1 MNMKVKAGIMYSF
14 IGILGFG
21 GVVAILMNLRNQ
33 THAGKFWILGGI
45 CLIAIAFALIL
56 LIKVNKKRIMVKR
69 KEEAERVE
77 LKSLLIN
84 GDGFFIDVS
93 YKADDDSIGSIK
105 LNPRCLRMRE
115 RDNDDTSDT
124 ITITKYTEYYQCK
137 SLFIVWPTEVS
148 RRTECE
154 LFVSRETYII
164 LEYFMR
170 RCYA

>member
-1 MNMKVKAGIMYSF
+1 MKVKAGIMYSF

-56 LIKVNKKRIMVKR
+56 LIKINKKRIMVKR

-93 YKADDDSIGSIK
+93 YKADDDSIGSVK
-105 LNPRCLRMRE
+105 LNLRCLRMRE
-115 RDNDDTSDT
+115 RNNDDTSDT

-148 RRTECE
+148 ETNKYE
-154 LFVSRETYII
+154 LVVSREIYII

-170 RCYA
+170 RCYAE

>member
-1 MNMKVKAGIMYSF
+1 MKVKAGIMYSF

-93 YKADDDSIGSIK
+93 YKADDDSIGSVK
-105 LNPRCLRMRE
+105 LNLRCLRMRE
-115 RDNDDTSDT
+115 RNNDDISDT
-124 ITITKYTEYYQCK
+124 MTITKYTEYYQCK

-148 RRTECE
+148 ETNKYE
-154 LFVSRETYII
+154 LVVSREIYII

-170 RCYA
+170 RCYAE

>member
-1 MNMKVKAGIMYSF
+1 MKVKAGIMYSF

-93 YKADDDSIGSIK
+93 YKADDDSIGSVK
-105 LNPRCLRMRE
+105 LNLRCLRMRE
-115 RDNDDTSDT
+115 RNNDDISDT
-124 ITITKYTEYYQCK
+124 MTITKYTEYYQCK
-137 SLFIVWPTEVS
+137 SLLIVWPTEVS
-148 RRTECE
+148 ETNKYE
-154 LFVSRETYII
+154 LVVSREIYII

-170 RCYA
+170 RCYAE

>member
-1 MNMKVKAGIMYSF
+1 MKVKAGIMYSF

-93 YKADDDSIGSIK
+93 YKADDDSIGSVK
-105 LNPRCLRMRE
+105 LNLRCLRMRE
-115 RDNDDTSDT
+115 RNNDDTSDT

-148 RRTECE
+148 ETNKYE
-154 LFVSRETYII
+154 LVASREIYII

-170 RCYA
+170 RCYAE

>member
-1 MNMKVKAGIMYSF
+1 MKVKAGIMYSF

-93 YKADDDSIGSIK
+93 YKADDDSIGSVK
-105 LNPRCLRMRE
+105 LNLRCLRMRE
-115 RDNDDTSDT
+115 RNNDDTSDT

-137 SLFIVWPTEVS
+137 SLLIVWPTEVS
-148 RRTECE
+148 ETNKYE
-154 LFVSRETYII
+154 LVVSREIYII

-170 RCYA
+170 RCYAE

>member
-1 MNMKVKAGIMYSF
+1 MKVKAGIMYSF
-14 IGILGFG
+14 MGILGFG

-56 LIKVNKKRIMVKR
+56 LIKINKKRIMVKR

-93 YKADDDSIGSIK
+93 YKADDDSIGSVK
-105 LNPRCLRMRE
+105 LNLRCLRMRE
-115 RDNDDTSDT
+115 RNNDDTSDT

-148 RRTECE
+148 ETNKYE
-154 LFVSRETYII
+154 LVVSREIYII

-170 RCYA
+170 RCYAE

>member
-1 MNMKVKAGIMYSF
+1 MKVKAGIMYSF

-84 GDGFFIDVS
+84 GDGFFINVS
-93 YKADDDSIGSIK
+93 YKADDDSIGSVK
-105 LNPRCLRMRE
+105 LNLRCLRMRE
-115 RDNDDTSDT
+115 RNNDDTSDT

-148 RRTECE
+148 ETNKYE
-154 LFVSRETYII
+154 LVVSREIYII

-170 RCYA
+170 RCYAE

>member
-1 MNMKVKAGIMYSF
+1 MKVKAGIMYSF

-45 CLIAIAFALIL
+45 CLIAIASALIL

-93 YKADDDSIGSIK
+93 YKADDDSIGSVK

-115 RDNDDTSDT
+115 RNENDTSDT

-148 RRTECE
+148 ETNKYE
-154 LFVSRETYII
+154 LVVSREIYII

-170 RCYA
+170 RCYAE

>member
-1 MNMKVKAGIMYSF
+1 MKVKAGIMYSF

-21 GVVAILMNLRNQ
+21 GVVAILMNPRNQ

-93 YKADDDSIGSIK
+93 YKADDDSIGSVK
-105 LNPRCLRMRE
+105 LNLRCLRMRE
-115 RDNDDTSDT
+115 RNNDDISDT
-124 ITITKYTEYYQCK
+124 MTITKYTEYYQCK
-137 SLFIVWPTEVS
+137 SLLIVWPTEVS
-148 RRTECE
+148 ETNKYE
-154 LFVSRETYII
+154 LVVSREIYII

-170 RCYA
+170 RCYAE

>member
-1 MNMKVKAGIMYSF
+1 MKVKAGIMYSF

-93 YKADDDSIGSIK
+93 YKADDDSIGSVK

-115 RDNDDTSDT
+115 RNENDTSDT

-148 RRTECE
+148 ETNKYE
-154 LFVSRETYII
+154 LVVSREIYII

-170 RCYA
+170 RCYAE

>member
-1 MNMKVKAGIMYSF
+1 MKVKAGIMYSF

-93 YKADDDSIGSIK
+93 YKADDDSIGSVK
-105 LNPRCLRMRE
+105 LNLRCLRMRE
-115 RDNDDTSDT
+115 RNNDDTSDT

-148 RRTECE
+148 ETNKYE
-154 LFVSRETYII
+154 LVVSREIYII

-170 RCYA
+170 RCYAE